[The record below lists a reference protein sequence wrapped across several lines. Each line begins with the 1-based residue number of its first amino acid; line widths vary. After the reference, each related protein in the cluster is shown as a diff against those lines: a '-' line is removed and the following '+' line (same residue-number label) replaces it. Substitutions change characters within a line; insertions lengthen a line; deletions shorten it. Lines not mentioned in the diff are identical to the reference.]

1 MKTQVVFIYSSELV
15 SKALESILK
24 EYFGL
29 NMKYFSD
36 IDDLY
41 KLEYFGKYTLFII
54 EKKFEQEFNIFLL
67 NNDVPNSS
75 KIYFS
80 HDFTQKEQADIY
92 INSSIDKVK
101 EIIDSTLRNN
111 NQLEVHDE
119 SKDILTGREIEVLK
133 LIAKG
138 FSNKDIADS
147 LFLSVHTVI
156 SHRKN
161 IIAKLGI
168 KSISGLT
175 VYAIL
180 NNYVSPNEVS

>member
-29 NMKYFSD
+29 NMKYFSN

-54 EKKFEQEFNIFLL
+54 GKKFDQEFNIFLL

-75 KIYFS
+75 KMFFS
-80 HDFTQKEQADIY
+80 HDFEQKEVADIY
-92 INSSIDKVK
+92 INSNVDNIREKIDDV
-101 EIIDSTLRNN
+101 LRNN
-111 NQLEVHDE
+111 NQLEDHDE
-119 SKDILTGREIEVLK
+119 SKEILTNREIEVLK
-133 LIAKG
+133 QIAKG
-138 FSNKDIADS
+138 FSNKDIADA

-180 NNYVSPNEVS
+180 NNYVAASEIS